1 MNIPPPDDP
10 ENASSSTIGVSLGRL
25 QKLEKDFRQHRDFW
39 EGQAPYMRILLET
52 TQALNQGLMTA
63 VAALDRRQGKAIRQL
78 AERMD
83 QLVPQNGDAP
93 TTPPSGTQTTQATT
107 ANTSSTKGQGELLGS
122 EASPTM
128 PPDAL
133 IEPIRE
139 MRGELS
145 AISQRLESIA
155 QDNADLI
162 QLVYGLTDN
171 NGKD

>member
-1 MNIPPPDDP
+1 MNTPPPDDA
-10 ENASSSTIGVSLGRL
+10 ENTSSSPIGVSLGRL

-52 TQALNQGLMTA
+52 TQALNQGLISA
-63 VAALDRRQGKAIRQL
+63 VAALDRRQGEAIRQL

-83 QLVPQNGDAP
+83 RLVPPNRDDP
-93 TTPPSGTQTTQATT
+93 TNTSSGTQATT
-107 ANTSSTKGQGELLGS
+107 ANTSPAKGQGELLGS
-122 EASPTM
+122 EASPPM
-128 PPDAL
+128 LPDTQT
-133 IEPIRE
+133 ESIRA

-145 AISQRLESIA
+145 VISQRLESIA
-155 QDNADLI
+155 RDTADLI